1 MTLADDLQATDAA
14 LASGWPIR
22 NLNRLRRAR
31 AMTTATDA
39 ETATSTDAETASD
52 YRDYRELVERAT
64 PVLVEIRRAAARTAK
79 MDVHDDDIAAAVLAV
94 EPDAEVRHFPE
105 VDGRAEFWTV
115 ETTEWRCFTRRR
127 PAGK

>member
-1 MTLADDLQATDAA
+1 VTLADDLQATDAA
-14 LASGWPIR
+14 LAAGWPIQ

-31 AMTTATDA
+31 AMNTT
-39 ETATSTDAETASD
+39 TDAETAS
-52 YRDYRELVERAT
+52 DYRELVERAT

-105 VDGRAEFWTV
+105 VDGQHEFWIV